1 MTQVHY
7 AAIILAAGFSSRME
21 QFKPLLR
28 LGGETMVDRV
38 ISMFAQ
44 NNVDVFLVAG
54 WNKEALLSGFKSHNV
69 TVVENPDYQKGMFTS
84 VLAGIGCLPL
94 NYEAF
99 FVMPVDIPLVRSVT
113 VHRLLDEADRQPGK
127 IIYPT
132 FGTHR
137 GHPPLIPSS
146 LIPPLLQWKQD
157 GGLKAFLN
165 SCRDLALEVP
175 VCDRNI
181 LFDIDA
187 ADDLQE
193 ALERLR
199 KYDVPTE
206 AECDVIMNV
215 IYPMPQAVRRHCMK
229 VAEVAMVIGS
239 RLQQRGQKIDLEMI
253 RAAAMLHD
261 LAKGMPDHDKEA
273 DRMLQDM
280 GFGKVGDLVAEHTDL
295 RNADSQTTLEEKIVY
310 LADKF
315 VDDDNVVSLDK
326 RYRTRDRRFAVTPE
340 IEAKILRRK
349 ALALRVKRN
358 LEQILGYTLDV
369 KIFADSG
376 IQVQE

>member
-1 MTQVHY
+1 MTQVRY

-54 WNKEALLSGFKSHNV
+54 WNKEALLSGFKSHDV
-69 TVVENPDYQKGMFTS
+69 TVVENHDYQKGMFTS
-84 VLAGIGCLPL
+84 VLAGISCLPL

-132 FGTHR
+132 FETHR

-165 SCRDLALEVP
+165 SCRELALEVP
-175 VCDRNI
+175 VCDCNT

-199 KYDVPTE
+199 RYDVPTE
-206 AECDVIMNV
+206 EECDVIMNV
-215 IYPMPQAVRRHCMK
+215 IYPMSLPVRRHCMK

-239 RLQQRGQKIDLEMI
+239 RLQQRGRKIDLEMI

-261 LAKGMPDHDKEA
+261 LAKGMPDHDREA
-273 DRMLQDM
+273 DRMLHDM

-295 RNADSQTTLEEKIVY
+295 KNADSQTTLEEKIVY

-315 VDDDNVVSLDK
+315 VDGDNVVSLDK

-340 IEAKILRRK
+340 IEAKILQRK
-349 ALALRVKRN
+349 ARALKVNREM
-358 LEQILGYTLDV
+358 EQILGYTLDV

>member
-1 MTQVHY
+1 
-7 AAIILAAGFSSRME
+7 
-21 QFKPLLR
+21 
-28 LGGETMVDRV
+28 
-38 ISMFAQ
+38 
-44 NNVDVFLVAG
+44 
-54 WNKEALLSGFKSHNV
+54 
-69 TVVENPDYQKGMFTS
+69 
-84 VLAGIGCLPL
+84 
-94 NYEAF
+94 
-99 FVMPVDIPLVRSVT
+99 
-113 VHRLLDEADRQPGK
+113 
-127 IIYPT
+127 
-132 FGTHR
+132 
-137 GHPPLIPSS
+137 
-146 LIPPLLQWKQD
+146 
-157 GGLKAFLN
+157 
-165 SCRDLALEVP
+165 LEVP

>member
-1 MTQVHY
+1 MRQVRY

-38 ISMFAQ
+38 ISMFKQ
-44 NNVDVFLVAG
+44 NNVDVFLVVG
-54 WNKEALLSGFKSHNV
+54 WNKEALLSGIKSHDV
-69 TVVENPDYQKGMFTS
+69 MVVENPDYQKGMFTS
-84 VLAGIGCLPL
+84 VLAGISCLPL
-94 NYEAF
+94 NYKAF

-113 VHRLLDEADRQPGK
+113 IHRLLDEADRQPDT

-132 FGTHR
+132 FETHR
-137 GHPPLIPSS
+137 GHPPLLPSS

-165 SCRDLALEVP
+165 SCRNLALEVP

-193 ALERLR
+193 ALERLQR
-199 KYDVPTE
+199 YDVPTE

-215 IYPMPQAVRRHCMK
+215 IYPMSLPVRRHCVK

-239 RLQQRGQKIDLEMI
+239 RLQQRGQKMDMEMI

-261 LAKGMPDHDKEA
+261 VAKGMPNHDKEA
-273 DRMLQDM
+273 DRMLHDM

-295 RNADSQTTLEEKIVY
+295 RYADSQTTIEEKIVY

-340 IEAKILRRK
+340 IEAKILQRK
-349 ALALRVKRN
+349 ARALRVKRK
-358 LEQILGYTLDV
+358 LEQILGYALDV
-369 KIFADSG
+369 KIFADPG
-376 IQVQE
+376 IQARE